1 MTDAA
6 IDSTPQPPLTVVVNK
21 RMVEAY
27 EIRQGHEWVWF
38 AVSDEPRNH
47 SLVIQGSYGNFVYT
61 WSDPG
66 VPFRE
71 FLAQLDS
78 YYATKKLAG
87 TDRELDGP
95 AILKAI
101 KEALLTM
108 RKEGYI
114 TRDRARDEWDLLPV
128 EIEGDGD
135 FHRWLDH
142 TELVDAHEYA
152 VMKPGPQM
160 RDFMRMYQMFWPA
173 FAEKLRS
180 LHNGG

>member
-6 IDSTPQPPLTVVVNK
+6 TDSTPKPPTVVVN
-21 RMVEAY
+21 RRVVDVY
-27 EIRQGHEWVWF
+27 DIRQGYEWASF
-38 AVSDEPRNH
+38 TVSDQPRNH

-66 VPFRE
+66 IPFRE
-71 FLAQLDS
+71 FLAQLDT

-95 AILKAI
+95 ATLKAI
-101 KEALLTM
+101 KEALITL
-108 RKEGYI
+108 RKEGYL

-142 TELVDAHEYA
+142 TELECATEYA
-152 VMKPGPQM
+152 EMKPGPQM

-173 FAEKLRS
+173 FATALRAI
-180 LHNGG
+180 NG